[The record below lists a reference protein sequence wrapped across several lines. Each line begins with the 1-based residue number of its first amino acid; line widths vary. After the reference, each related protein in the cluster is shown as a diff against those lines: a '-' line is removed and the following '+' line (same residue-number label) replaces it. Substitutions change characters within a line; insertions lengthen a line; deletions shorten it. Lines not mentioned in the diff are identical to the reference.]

1 LQEGER
7 RLAAIMFVDVV
18 GYTAL
23 TQKDEPFALQAVS
36 RIRQLSSSVF
46 DRHGGRLVK
55 TMGDG
60 FLVEFS
66 SAMDGVL
73 CGIEL
78 QHMMRERSAEA
89 PGGGAQIKIGIHV
102 GDVIHENGDVLGDAV
117 NIASR
122 IEPLAG
128 PGEICISGEVM
139 KQVKSRLS
147 YAMVPMGP
155 QKLKN
160 VSEPVET
167 YKVLLPGSGQSE
179 ARALAAGRDRRRLV
193 VLPMNSYSPDPND
206 EYFADGM
213 TEEII
218 TKLSGLTG
226 LRVIARTSAMKYK
239 GVKKSVSEIGTELEV
254 GSVLEG
260 SVRKS
265 GERMRI
271 TLQLVDASSEEHL
284 WANSYDRNLTDVFA
298 VQTDISEKVAE
309 ALEVK
314 LLAKELATLQKPDTR
329 SLQAYT
335 YYLKG
340 RELMSGR
347 SEEGIKA
354 AEKQFELAVAEDQTF
369 ARAYSGLA
377 DCTMLMGNFHIIP
390 NEEAARRARPLVRKA
405 IELDEGLA
413 EAHASLGLF
422 FMNFDLEWAGAEREF
437 KRAIEIN
444 PGYAQ
449 AHHWYSLLL
458 SNLAQVDAMLSEARI
473 ALELDPLS
481 AAANSAASTNFFL
494 AGKYD
499 QALRFARRAL
509 ELSPRH
515 PGARFMH
522 VMILWGLGQ
531 NEEALK
537 MAEEWRSQ
545 EPKRASATAV
555 LAWVLAETGKLDK
568 AKLLVE
574 EMEALRPR
582 ANEIPGLLWFLYVPL
597 GNLDKAFEYLN
608 QAIDTREQDPSVV
621 RLASGLEPMRADP
634 RYHELLKRVN
644 LEP

>member
-1 LQEGER
+1 
-7 RLAAIMFVDVV
+7 MFADVV

-23 TQKDEPFALQAVS
+23 TQKDESFALQVVS
-36 RIRQLSSSVF
+36 RIKQMSSPVF
-46 DRHGGRLVK
+46 ERHGGKLVK
-55 TMGDG
+55 TLGDG

-78 QHMMRERSAEA
+78 QHMMSNQSAES
-89 PGGGAQIKIGIHV
+89 PGGGAMLRIGIHV
-102 GDVIHENGDVLGDAV
+102 GDVIHESGDVLGDAV

-128 PGEICISGEVM
+128 PGEICISADVM

-160 VSEPVET
+160 VEEPVEA
-167 YKVLLPGSGQSE
+167 YKVLLPSMSQAEPSAPVVE
-179 ARALAAGRDRRRLV
+179 RNRRRLV

-218 TKLSGLTG
+218 TKLSGLNG

-239 GVKKSVSEIGTELEV
+239 GVRKSVSEIGTELDV

-271 TLQLVDASSEEHL
+271 TLQLVDASTEEHL
-284 WANSYDRNLTDVFA
+284 WASSYDRGLTDVFA

-314 LLAKELATLQKPDTR
+314 LLAKELETLRKPATANLT
-329 SLQAYT
+329 AYT

-340 RELMSGR
+340 RELLAGR
-347 SEEGIKA
+347 SEEGMKA
-354 AEKQFELAVAEDQTF
+354 AELQFEQAIAEDPSF
-369 ARAYSGLA
+369 SRAYSGLA
-377 DCTMLMGNFHIIP
+377 DCMMLMGNFSLIS
-390 NEEAARRARPLVRKA
+390 NQEAEKKARPLVVKA
-405 IELDEGLA
+405 LELDGGSA
-413 EAHASLGLF
+413 EAHASMGLLL
-422 FMNFDLEWAGAEREF
+422 MNFGLDWAGAEREF
-437 KRAIEIN
+437 RRAIEIH

-449 AHHWYSLLL
+449 AHHWNSMLL
-458 SNLAQVDAMLSEARI
+458 SSLGKVDEMLSESRTAI
-473 ALELDPLS
+473 ELDPLS
-481 AAANSAASTNFFL
+481 GAATSAAAIHFYL
-494 AGKYD
+494 AGQYEE
-499 QALRFARRAL
+499 ALRLVERAL
-509 ELSPRH
+509 QLSPSHR
-515 PGARFMH
+515 GARFMH
-522 VMILWGLGQ
+522 SFILLSRGRK
-531 NEEALK
+531 EEAL
-537 MAEEWRSQ
+537 AAAR
-545 EPKRASATAV
+545 
-555 LAWVLAETGKLDK
+555 KLR
-568 AKLLVE
+568 VE
-574 EMEALRPR
+574 EPAQVAPVAALAFVLSEMGRQDEAKELVAELEGRKPR
-582 ANEIPGLLWFLYVPL
+582 TGEVEGDLWFVYCSL
-597 GNLDKAFEYLN
+597 GDLDKAFEYLN
-608 QAIDTREQDPSVV
+608 RAVDSRNQDLSTV
-621 RLASGLEPMRADP
+621 RLVRELEPMRRDP
-634 RYHELLKRVN
+634 RYHELLRRVN